1 MCRKE
6 EGSQD
11 LTEFFDY
18 GRMPTLTLQ
27 EEPPDPTT
35 RTQEALWSMQ
45 LKSYAEKQSSL
56 EQNMITTCSIVLG
69 QCGRDMRAMLES
81 FNDWDNMNRNKDA
94 VGLKDAIISFCYHS
108 SPNRHP
114 TITALNAIIRLC
126 SYKKRDN

>member
-1 MCRKE
+1 MQDQSPKWSTSELKGRYVFTIEDDQNTSQDHYRTTIEAIGRCMCRKE

-27 EEPPDPTT
+27 EEPPDPAT

-56 EQNMITTCSIVLG
+56 EQNMITTHSVMLG
-69 QCGRDMRAMLES
+69 QCGSYTRARVES
-81 FNDWDNMNRNKDA
+81 SNNW
-94 VGLKDAIISFCYHS
+94 
-108 SPNRHP
+108 
-114 TITALNAIIRLC
+114 
-126 SYKKRDN
+126 